1 MALLAVSG
9 NAQKVNKGC
18 TRDGRTNIAELTRH
32 EGDEPVRH
40 QRETLG
46 EESKYNL
53 LPESEA
59 SIGYVAFLA
68 DMRPL

>member
-1 MALLAVSG
+1 MY
-9 NAQKVNKGC
+9 
-18 TRDGRTNIAELTRH
+18 RDGRTNIAELTRH

-68 DMRPL
+68 DMCPL